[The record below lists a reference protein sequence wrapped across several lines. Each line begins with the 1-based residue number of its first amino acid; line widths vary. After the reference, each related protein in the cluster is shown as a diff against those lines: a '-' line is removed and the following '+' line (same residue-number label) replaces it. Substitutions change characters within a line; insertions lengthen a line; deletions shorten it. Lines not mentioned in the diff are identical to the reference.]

1 LIDPVVPES
10 FRHRPYARER
20 FSAIARWAA
29 IHHPF
34 YAKRVSGQRP
44 EFPVLSRL
52 DVQRDNDTLLNGQ
65 KSTGRTS
72 GSTST
77 PVLVSWSKERSD
89 LEKRDTASY
98 VRWLGGPLP
107 NVRIIALSSHAKNE
121 QTIDVTEPMPVQVD
135 FIRSRHAV
143 NGACSIVTYPSN
155 MEMLCRYVLE
165 QGIDMSF
172 VRRFVCLS
180 EVYEAGHDELA
191 RRAFP
196 NAVTSCTYSCVEAG
210 MIAARCPHRPDNYHI
225 FANKLGVEFLD
236 ADGKPCRE
244 GEPGQI
250 VITDYF
256 NRRTT
261 MIRYALGDLAA
272 PATCGCGKIDL
283 PAMTNIIGKVRG
295 VLKHSDGRAVIFT
308 GLSPMFRDS
317 PEIRQFQVVQPA
329 LGRFQIKFVPR
340 EGMDLQPFRDRVL
353 ERFRREFGEGVDLEF
368 EPCEAIPRSAGG
380 KFHGAICQV

>member
-20 FSAIARWAA
+20 FSTIARWAA
-29 IHHPF
+29 INHPF
-34 YAKRVSGQRP
+34 YARRVSGQRP

-89 LEKRDTASY
+89 LEKRDTANY

-107 NVRIIALSSHAKNE
+107 NVRIIALSSHEKNDH
-121 QTIDVTEPMPVQVD
+121 TIDVTEPIPVQVD

-180 EVYEAGHDELA
+180 EVYEAGHDEMA

-196 NAVTSCTYSCVEAG
+196 NALASCTYSCVEAG

-236 ADGKPCRE
+236 ADGKP
-244 GEPGQI
+244 
-250 VITDYF
+250 
-256 NRRTT
+256 
-261 MIRYALGDLAA
+261 
-272 PATCGCGKIDL
+272 
-283 PAMTNIIGKVRG
+283 
-295 VLKHSDGRAVIFT
+295 
-308 GLSPMFRDS
+308 
-317 PEIRQFQVVQPA
+317 
-329 LGRFQIKFVPR
+329 
-340 EGMDLQPFRDRVL
+340 
-353 ERFRREFGEGVDLEF
+353 
-368 EPCEAIPRSAGG
+368 
-380 KFHGAICQV
+380 